1 MRVTQREMEAPDR
14 GGRSRVKTEA
24 EQAGMCRESPEAPG
38 AGGGREGI
46 PGAGRTA
53 VLCWLLDLGLLAS
66 ELREETATA
75 VGHHVCGASSPP
87 PQDTRTKEASGP
99 DPSPPVTAASA
110 NQQEEGGPAAASRPR
125 LVPRECGRS
134 FSPGIPPLSTR
145 ISASSRRQ
153 KARQDKGP
161 AGSLWHQITVT
172 LVNHQESP

>member
-14 GGRSRVKTEA
+14 RGRSRVKTEA

-53 VLCWLLDLGLLAS
+53 VLSWLLDLGLLAS

-99 DPSPPVTAASA
+99 DPSPPVTAAPA
-110 NQQEEGGPAAASRPR
+110 NQQEEGGPAAASRPDR
-125 LVPRECGRS
+125 GWSHGSAGGASLRVSLLSLPASQLPLLDGRRVRIKAPLAHCGTKS
-134 FSPGIPPLSTR
+134 
-145 ISASSRRQ
+145 Q
-153 KARQDKGP
+153 
-161 AGSLWHQITVT
+161 
-172 LVNHQESP
+172 